1 MPVDHVK
8 FNPMASNVSWKQQLC
23 KHHTVL
29 SVLKWS
35 PINRMFLSVVSC
47 WSWCWL
53 KVLAEICLTGNDVEV
68 GIMWLVAFLINQ
80 WDLSL
85 ALADQSEE
93 GCEYHSNMVRSGK
106 SLARDEKF
114 TCSSLTFPLCSSI
127 LPTSTDT
134 FSELCKKLVYSNLLK
149 TVCFSRWHWVLKLYQ
164 QYYLYYY
171 VN

>member
-8 FNPMASNVSWKQQLC
+8 FNPMAFNVSWKQQLC

-29 SVLKWS
+29 SVLEWS
-35 PINRMFLSVVSC
+35 PINRMFLSLVLC
-47 WSWCWL
+47 WSWALGVGPRCSWCWP
-53 KVLAEICLTGNDVEV
+53 KVLAEVCLTGNDVEV

-80 WDLSL
+80 WDLL
-85 ALADQSEE
+85 FTLADQSEE
-93 GCEYHSNMVRSGK
+93 GCEYHSNIVRSGK

-134 FSELCKKLVYSNLLK
+134 FSELCKKLAYSNLL
-149 TVCFSRWHWVLKLYQ
+149 
-164 QYYLYYY
+164 
-171 VN
+171 